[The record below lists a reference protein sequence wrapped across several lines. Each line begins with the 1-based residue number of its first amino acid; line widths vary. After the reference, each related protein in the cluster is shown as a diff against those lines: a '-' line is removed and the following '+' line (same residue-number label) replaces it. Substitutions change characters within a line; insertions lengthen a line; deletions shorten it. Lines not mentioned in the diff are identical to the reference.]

1 MLRRTADRSV
11 KMSDDNA
18 ENDAERQIRKILAR
32 FSDGPESKD
41 PKVQHLKDT
50 LEAFL
55 ENGPG
60 TREER
65 QAIVLD
71 KLVLIDASFNDFRSR
86 RN

>member
-1 MLRRTADRSV
+1 M
-11 KMSDDNA
+11 KMSDED
-18 ENDAERQIRKILAR
+18 EKQIREILAR

-41 PKVQHLKDT
+41 AKVQQVKET

-65 QAIVLD
+65 QLIVLD
-71 KLVLIDASFNDFRSR
+71 KLLLIDASYKDFRSKP
-86 RN
+86 N

>member
-1 MLRRTADRSV
+1 MLERPADRSM
-11 KMSDDNA
+11 KMSDED
-18 ENDAERQIRKILAR
+18 EKQIREILAR

-41 PKVQHLKDT
+41 AKVQQFKET

-65 QAIVLD
+65 QLIVLD
-71 KLVLIDASFNDFRSR
+71 KLLLIDASYKDFRSR

>member
-1 MLRRTADRSV
+1 
-11 KMSDDNA
+11 MSDENDA
-18 ENDAERQIRKILAR
+18 ENGADNDAERQIREILAR

-41 PKVQHLKDT
+41 AKVQQVKDT
-50 LEAFL
+50 LETFL

-65 QAIVLD
+65 QLIVLD
-71 KLVLIDASFNDFRSR
+71 KLLLIDASFKDFRSK

>member
-1 MLRRTADRSV
+1 
-11 KMSDDNA
+11 MSDED
-18 ENDAERQIRKILAR
+18 EKQIREILGR

-41 PKVQHLKDT
+41 AKVQQLRET

-65 QAIVLD
+65 QLIVLD
-71 KLVLIDASFNDFRSR
+71 KLLLIDASYEDLRSKR
-86 RN
+86 S

>member
-1 MLRRTADRSV
+1 
-11 KMSDDNA
+11 MSDED
-18 ENDAERQIRKILAR
+18 EKQIREILAR

-41 PKVQHLKDT
+41 AKVQQVKET

-65 QAIVLD
+65 QLIVLD
-71 KLVLIDASFNDFRSR
+71 KLLLIDASFNDFRAK

>member
-1 MLRRTADRSV
+1 
-11 KMSDDNA
+11 MSGNDDV
-18 ENDAERQIRKILAR
+18 EKQIQEILAR
-32 FSDGPESKD
+32 FSDGTESKD
-41 PKVQHLKDT
+41 AKVQQVKDT

-65 QAIVLD
+65 QLIVLD
-71 KLVLIDASFNDFRSR
+71 KLVLIDASFKDFRSK

>member
-1 MLRRTADRSV
+1 
-11 KMSDDNA
+11 
-18 ENDAERQIRKILAR
+18 
-32 FSDGPESKD
+32 
-41 PKVQHLKDT
+41 VQRLKDT